1 MSRYYITVNP
11 HGGTKKGSKILS
23 QILPIFESENAEVT
37 VIETEYAGHARD
49 LALDIDMTNYDGF
62 CCIGGDGTMHE
73 AINGLLKRKD
83 KKRFPLGLITGG
95 TGNSFMCDMNCQ
107 DPIDAT
113 KRILSGNRR
122 FIDVLEC
129 NSNGDVYYAFN
140 LVGWGMPTDINNLAE
155 KMRWLGTQR
164 YNVATL
170 IEVMRNSKRFA
181 ELKVNGESITD
192 DFAFI
197 IACNTIHV
205 GKGMKMA
212 PKAQLD
218 DGLVDIIIVPKVNRF
233 SLLKLFPKLFT
244 GEHINSPE
252 LQYKQVNSFSIIP
265 KENNKLNI
273 DGELLGTTPVN
284 VKVLQKEI
292 EILI

>member
-1 MSRYYITVNP
+1 LSKYYITVNP

-23 QILPIFESENAEVT
+23 QVLPIFESENAEVT

-49 LALDIDMTNYDGF
+49 LAMDVDMTDYDGF

-284 VKVLQKEI
+284 VRVLQKEI

>member
-1 MSRYYITVNP
+1 LSKYYITVNP

-23 QILPIFESENAEVT
+23 QVLPIFESKNAEVT

-49 LALDIDMTNYDGF
+49 LAMDVDMTNYDGF

-284 VKVLQKEI
+284 VRVLQKEI

>member
-1 MSRYYITVNP
+1 LSKYYITVNP

-23 QILPIFESENAEVT
+23 QVLPIFESENAEVT

-49 LALDIDMTNYDGF
+49 LAMDVDMTNYDGF

-113 KRILSGNRR
+113 KRILSGNRK

-129 NSNGDVYYAFN
+129 HSNGDVYYAFN

-273 DGELLGTTPVN
+273 DGELLGSTPVN